1 MEKKNKELEAKNE
14 QIFLQNQRLLARLE
28 KLENIALILKKIGK
42 LSYQK
47 DTRVNH
53 YF

>member
-28 KLENIALILKKIGK
+28 KLEKIAFDSQKNREIK
-42 LSYQK
+42 LSK
-47 DTRVNH
+47 GN
-53 YF
+53 